1 MGEAARRTSV
11 LRRAFPRSV
20 ALVCLVLL
28 LAQAALLV
36 AVARNAQVGEPHE
49 LPVAVVTAPVVAQSL
64 ADQANAMDGT
74 PFAAYVGRDA
84 AAAEASVRRGTT
96 AAGLDVDLRTTE
108 DVLVLNEANGER
120 LNQAILERVEALEG
134 SYRRTVTVE
143 TVDTARGSPHSPDV
157 LALLAHGIAFGFI
170 VLVSLVL
177 GPITRTLGRGVLRHV
192 ALAGVA
198 VVAGVLLALS
208 PLAGDAP
215 WPKVAVVLA
224 LAVLVVGSATLAL
237 EALAGLAGLGIAVA
251 VFFVQVSPLLLQVD
265 TRLLRW
271 PWRSIMQGTPVGA
284 MERALADLIIYD
296 DAPGITRYVFVLAAW
311 LVVALLTSL
320 VARRVRDRA
329 GVDEHHRGRPASRRT
344 KAMWRWRVG
353 AIVMPAGAL
362 LLAATLL
369 VPRTAVAGPESIP
382 SRASETRCV
391 PTGPVRDVADMNRIT
406 ERLRGGADFQSGFQ
420 GGDVGASVILQDGRA
435 LFVFGD
441 TLRAAGFDGQR
452 FVRNS
457 MLVMERGC
465 LQVITPADRGAII
478 PDRTGE
484 DGPSVGYWPMS
495 VGRVERP
502 GYDLVAVSA
511 QRVRTV
517 GADELDFENLGP
529 SIAVFVV
536 PRGGTPQLVER
547 VDIGPDRADP
557 SRPTWGAASAT
568 SDGWVYLY
576 GTANPGEELVFGFSL
591 SVARVRPDD
600 ILDRSK
606 WRFWDGSRWVVEE
619 SAAQELIPAD
629 GGVSQTLS
637 VFEQRDT
644 WYALSKRDEF
654 LGTELTVW
662 TAPSPTGP
670 FTAQGPLAQ
679 MPSDAVQGQLR
690 YMPLAH
696 PGFLRQPRTMVV
708 SYSRNRTDV
717 DEIIDNPLLY
727 RPRFLRVALP

>member
-1 MGEAARRTSV
+1 MGEAERVTSV
-11 LRRAFPRSV
+11 PRRAFPRSV
-20 ALVCLVLL
+20 ALVCLLL
-28 LAQAALLV
+28 TLAQAVLLV
-36 AVARNAQVGEPHE
+36 AVARNAEVGEPHE

-64 ADQANAMDGT
+64 ADQANAMEGT
-74 PFAAYVGRDA
+74 PFQAYVGRDA
-84 AAAEASVRRGTT
+84 DAAEDSVRRGTT
-96 AAGLDVDLRTTE
+96 AAGLTVDLRVTE
-108 DVLVLNEANGER
+108 DVLVLNAANGDR
-120 LNQAILERVEALEG
+120 LNQAILDRVEVLES
-134 SYRRTVTVE
+134 SYDRTVRVE
-143 TVDTARGSPHSPDV
+143 TVDTARGAPHSPDV
-157 LALLAHGIAFGFI
+157 LALLAHGVAFAF
-170 VLVSLVL
+170 VVVVSLLL
-177 GPITRTLGRGVLRHV
+177 GPVTRTLGRGLLRHV
-192 ALAGVA
+192 VLAGVSVA
-198 VVAGVLLALS
+198 TGVVLALS

-215 WPKVAVVLA
+215 WPKVAVILSLTVM
-224 LAVLVVGSATLAL
+224 VVGSATLAL

-251 VFFVQVSPLLLQVD
+251 LFFVQVSPLLLQID
-265 TRLLRW
+265 TRLLPA
-271 PWRSIMQGTPVGA
+271 PWRSIAQGTPVGA
-284 MERALADLIIYD
+284 TERALADLVIYD
-296 DAPGITRYVFVLAAW
+296 DAPGITRSGVVLGAW

-329 GVDEHHRGRPASRRT
+329 GVDVHTLGRPASRRT
-344 KAMWRWRVG
+344 KEVWRWRVA
-353 AIVMPAGAL
+353 AIVVPAGAL

-391 PTGPVRDVADMNRIT
+391 PTGPVRDVGDMNRIT
-406 ERLRGGADFQSGFQ
+406 ERLRGGEEFQNGFQ
-420 GGDVGASVILQDGRA
+420 GGDVGASVMLQDGRA

-441 TLRAAGFDGQR
+441 TLRSADYEGQR

-465 LQVITPADRGAII
+465 LQVVTPADHGAII
-478 PDRTGE
+478 PDRAGGE
-484 DGPSVGYWPMS
+484 GPSVGYWPMS

-517 GADELDFENLGP
+517 GDDELDFENLGP
-529 SIAVFVV
+529 AIAVFVV
-536 PRGGTPQLVER
+536 PRGGTPQLVDR
-547 VDIGPDRADP
+547 VDIGPDDP
-557 SRPTWGAASAT
+557 DPARPTWGAASAT

-606 WRFWDGSRWVVEE
+606 WRFWDGNGWTREE
-619 SAAQELIPAD
+619 SAAAELIPAA

-637 VFEQRDT
+637 VFEEDGT

-670 FTAQGPLAQ
+670 FTAHGALAQ
-679 MPSDAVQGQLR
+679 MPSDTVRGQLR

-696 PGFLRQPRTMVV
+696 PGFLPRRGSMVV

-717 DEIIDNPLLY
+717 DEIVDNPLLY
-727 RPRFLRVALP
+727 RPRFLRVDLP